1 MFKINKYKKQLFNRT
16 INICATSEE
25 EANNILYSI
34 KKDYKQKGE
43 LCLNT
48 Y

>member
-34 KKDYKQKGE
+34 KRDYK
-43 LCLNT
+43 
-48 Y
+48 